1 MWRLLASNIPC
12 GTEVSPR
19 RRASGKVERWKVKEV
34 TKEVF
39 RLEGSRRSEVL
50 PCYHFIT
57 PVLSSWLQ
65 LKPGQA
71 EGGLT
76 K

>member
-12 GTEVSPR
+12 VVLRSSREP
-19 RRASGKVERWKVKEV
+19 VERWKVKEV

-39 RLEGSRRSEVL
+39 REPAEVV